1 MIRAGK
7 EAGPGGNCAAGS
19 VLGAALDFCEGLL
32 KSKLHPH
39 EAILK
44 SNLTQQPLE
53 LKEMP

>member
-1 MIRAGK
+1 VIRAGK